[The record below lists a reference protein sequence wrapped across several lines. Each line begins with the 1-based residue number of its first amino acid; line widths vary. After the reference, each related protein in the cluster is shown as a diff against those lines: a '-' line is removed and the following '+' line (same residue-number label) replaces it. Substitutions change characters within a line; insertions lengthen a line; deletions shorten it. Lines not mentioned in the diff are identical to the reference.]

1 MKEGGGFVAVKLSVG
16 NRQLQLYSGGPK
28 LWRYEPNGVFASIE
42 QTVLSVYEREG
53 WSGHDGLGFLMLSL
67 IKAASFKLLPDELN
81 STFIESLY
89 HWGFY
94 YDDQG
99 QQKTTSVTDMLEC
112 VRNAT
117 AHQIAT
123 NFAVMTVTG
132 FGTPMSPMTVANN
145 TEKALGLF
153 KSLGAERLHSIAT
166 VFSEAPYDLRSGWP
180 SLTLWHENT
189 VAFRLVK
196 SPGNTLTATQRRL
209 ISTLLTPLGY
219 DVEIVKVTLS
229 SANEPVTIQT
239 ANSGPPRGFAI
250 PVSPRSAENLTLDMD
265 SIEAK
270 IAETKVVSTILNNI
284 FSDSE
289 QSSAINPLTELP
301 TPPVSFIGL
310 DAEAFTFMQ
319 LLASKLVW
327 EREELETLAAE
338 HNLML
343 DGTLDSIS
351 DASYSHF
358 GSPFFEGDDP
368 IEIDPGVVDRL
379 RVIELLV

>member
-1 MKEGGGFVAVKLSVG
+1 VAAKLCVV
-16 NRQLQLYSGGPK
+16 NRTLQLYSGGPK

-42 QTVLSVYEREG
+42 RTVLSVYEREG

-94 YDDQG
+94 YDDNG
-99 QQKTTSVTDMLEC
+99 QQQTTSVPDMLEC
-112 VRNAT
+112 VCNAT
-117 AHQIAT
+117 AHQIAK
-123 NFAVMTVTG
+123 NFSVMTVTG
-132 FGTPMSPMTVANN
+132 FGTRMSPQTVANN

-180 SLTLWHENT
+180 SLTLWHQNT

-196 SPGNTLTATQRRL
+196 SPGNTLTATQKRL
-209 ISTLLTPLGY
+209 ISKLLLPLGF
-219 DVEIVKVTLS
+219 DVEIVKVAHA
-229 SANEPVTIQT
+229 SAIESVTTQVAAPENMRGFT
-239 ANSGPPRGFAI
+239 VPGPPKTVDPFSLNI
-250 PVSPRSAENLTLDMD
+250 N

-270 IAETKVVSTILNNI
+270 LAETNTISEILNNI
-284 FSDSE
+284 FAEKDSEAISSPILSDSVPI
-289 QSSAINPLTELP
+289 A
-301 TPPVSFIGL
+301 GL
-310 DAEAFTFMQ
+310 DLESFSFMKT
-319 LLASKLVW
+319 LSTKVFW
-327 EREELETLAAE
+327 TREELEKIAAE
-338 HNLML
+338 HRLML
-343 DGTLDSIS
+343 DGTLDSIN

-368 IEIDPGVVDRL
+368 IEIDREIASRL
-379 RVIELLV
+379 SIGCCK